1 MAEELLPF
9 LLQKLEQLKKKTEKE
24 LSQNKG
30 FINSGFLKYK
40 SCKTIVRTEE
50 SLNRMVNI
58 IQKQQKK
65 TEKWIDTD
73 FGPNDQDK
81 TGIYSLIYYD
91 NALPKGWPS
100 LEALRWK

>member
-1 MAEELLPF
+1 
-9 LLQKLEQLKKKTEKE
+9 
-24 LSQNKG
+24 
-30 FINSGFLKYK
+30 
-40 SCKTIVRTEE
+40 
-50 SLNRMVNI
+50 MVNI